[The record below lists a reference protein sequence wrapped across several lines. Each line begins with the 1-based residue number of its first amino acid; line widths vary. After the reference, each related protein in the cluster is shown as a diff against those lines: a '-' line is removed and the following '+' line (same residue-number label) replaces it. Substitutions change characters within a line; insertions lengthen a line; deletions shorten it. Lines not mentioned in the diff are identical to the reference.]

1 MKKLKPFHWLELF
14 NFRTFAIVRNL
25 NIHNFFED
33 KATKHFPADVKCFSH
48 KQPAKSSWE
57 CSKQGKDCTCNNV
70 AGIPGIDG
78 PIGGR
83 GGNAGRPGT
92 MTVLKAELPSVSYQF
107 IFRMAVYQM
116 WRRGDLVESNLS
128 SQTPL

>member
-1 MKKLKPFHWLELF
+1 M
-14 NFRTFAIVRNL
+14 
-25 NIHNFFED
+25 NIHNLFED

-57 CSKQGKDCTCNNV
+57 CSKQGEDCTCNNV

-92 MTVLKAELPSVSYQF
+92 ITVLKVELLES
-107 IFRMAVYQM
+107 AVNSFFEWLCIKY
-116 WRRGDLVESNLS
+116 GGAVI
-128 SQTPL
+128 